1 MYLFIFDYLTLVLVI
16 ATLHSA
22 IEHWH
27 AENAKKEKELK
38 EKSKRIEEL
47 QLLERSNEDL
57 HKSLIQ
63 LQNNFKEL
71 NIIYEKKKVIADFS
85 EDEVKKYRC
94 SVPELINIEKERV
107 LGGKEGKPITIE
119 TPAIINIQELFD
131 EWYEKGMDDKTFLF
145 RNLNNKNAKQY
156 HVNKVLTKWNVKIGS
171 VLPNG
176 RRTIE
181 GRDLLAVDEGGPT
194 QSFVAAFC
202 DQLGDLVI
210 RIPIGRDV
218 KEGSGSRLPLDFGG
232 CAGTRVAT
240 KYEEGIVTGFLK
252 KTSKYSVCFKSLN
265 AHCLRE
271 DFTIKEVAI
280 SLFDRSE
287 SKSGLVPQRDRVFE
301 SIFKSKIK
309 DFDSSMDYDQV
320 LAKAKQYYRA
330 VGRFFLHVIFDDQK
344 LALST
349 KILPEFF
356 MNVLLRGVLPESEDM
371 YSMSDLMRDL
381 HSIDRTFSVAR
392 QKHIKGE
399 ENIKVDPNKKQT
411 YVPQPSSFADYGLDD
426 EL

>member
-1 MYLFIFDYLTLVLVI
+1 MVLVI

-27 AENAKKEKELK
+27 AENAKNEKELK
-38 EKSKRIEEL
+38 EKNKRIEEL

-107 LGGKEGKPITIE
+107 LGDKEGNPITIE

-131 EWYEKGMDDKTFLF
+131 EWYEKGKKDETFLF
-145 RNLNNKNAKQY
+145 RDLNYNNDKQY
-156 HVNKVLTKWNVKIGS
+156 HAKKVLTKWNVKIGS

-176 RRTIE
+176 RRTKE

-194 QSFVAAFC
+194 KSFVAAFC

-218 KEGSGSRLPLDFGG
+218 REGTGSRLSLGDD

-240 KYEEGIVTGFLK
+240 KYEEGIVIGK
-252 KTSKYSVCFKSLN
+252 VGKTSKYSVCFKSLN

-280 SLFDRSE
+280 PLFDCSE
-287 SKSGLVPQRDRVFE
+287 SSGLVPQRDVLFK
-301 SIFKSKIK
+301 SIFDSKIR
-309 DFDSSMDYDQV
+309 DFDSPMDYDQV
-320 LAKAKQYYRA
+320 KAKAKQYYRA

-349 KILPEFF
+349 KILPEIL
-356 MNVLLRGVLPESEDM
+356 MNALLRGVLPESEDM

-392 QKHIKGE
+392 QKQIKGE

-411 YVPQPSSFADYGLDD
+411 YVPQPSSFADYGLED

>member
-1 MYLFIFDYLTLVLVI
+1 MLR
-16 ATLHSA
+16 SA

-27 AENAKKEKELK
+27 AENAKHEKELK
-38 EKSKRIEEL
+38 EKNKRIEEL
-47 QLLERSNEDL
+47 QQLERSNEDL
-57 HKSLIQ
+57 HKSLTQ

-71 NIIYEKKKVIADFS
+71 NIIYEKKKVIADFTK
-85 EDEVKKYRC
+85 DELKKYRC
-94 SVPELINIEKERV
+94 SVPELIDIEKERV
-107 LGGKEGKPITIE
+107 IGDKKGKPIDID

-131 EWYEKGMDDKTFLF
+131 EWYEKGMKDTTFLF
-145 RNLNNKNAKQY
+145 RNLNNKNDKQF
-156 HVNKVLTKWNVKIGS
+156 HVEKVLTKWNVRIGS

-176 RRTIE
+176 RRTKE
-181 GRDLLAVDEGGPT
+181 GKDLLAVDEGGPT
-194 QSFVAAFC
+194 KSFVAAFC

-218 KEGSGSRLPLDFGG
+218 KEGTGSRLPLGED

-240 KYEEGIVTGFLK
+240 KYEEGIVTGK
-252 KTSKYSVCFKSLN
+252 VGNTSKYLVCFKSHN
-265 AHCLRE
+265 ANCLRE

-280 SLFDRSE
+280 SLFDCSD
-287 SKSGLVPQRDRVFE
+287 SSGGFVPQRDVLFE
-301 SIFKSKIK
+301 SIFDSQIR
-309 DFDSSMDYDQV
+309 DFDSPMDYDQV
-320 LAKAKQYYRA
+320 KAKAKQYYRA

-349 KILPEFF
+349 KILPEIL
-356 MNVLLRGVLPESEDM
+356 MNVLLRGVLPESEEM

-392 QKHIKGE
+392 QEHIKKGE
-399 ENIKVDPNKKQT
+399 TKIKVDPNKKQT
-411 YVPQPSSFADYGLDD
+411 YVPQPSSFVDYGLED